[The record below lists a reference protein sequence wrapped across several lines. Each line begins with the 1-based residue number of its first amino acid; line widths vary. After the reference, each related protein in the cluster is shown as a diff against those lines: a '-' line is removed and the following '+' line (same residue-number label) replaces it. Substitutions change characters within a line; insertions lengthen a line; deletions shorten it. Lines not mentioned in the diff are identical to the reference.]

1 MKYWLNGMVT
11 WNQNHQFCGR
21 CGTPTVNDRQ
31 ELAKRCPKCDLKN
44 YPRIS
49 PAIIVAV
56 VKDDRLLLARA
67 HRFPTEMYSVLAGFV
82 EPGETLEECV
92 IREVKEE
99 TGIDV
104 KDITYFGS
112 QPWPFPDSLM
122 IAFTTRYAG
131 GNIRIE
137 QNEIAHADWFS
148 AHNLPKIPGKL
159 SIARQLIDWF
169 IDQLQ

>member
-1 MKYWLNGMVT
+1 VIIVHWLRPYSHN
-11 WNQNHQFCGR
+11 
-21 CGTPTVNDRQ
+21 PTVNDKQ
-31 ELAKRCPKCDLKN
+31 ELAKCCPKCDFKN

-82 EPGETLEECV
+82 ESGETLEECV
-92 IREVKEE
+92 IREVREE

-122 IAFTTRYAG
+122 VAFTTTYAG
-131 GNIRIE
+131 GEIRIE
-137 QNEIAHADWFS
+137 KNEIAHAD
-148 AHNLPKIPGKL
+148 
-159 SIARQLIDWF
+159 
-169 IDQLQ
+169 